1 METAKVDVRK
11 LQMLNDRINQT
22 IDALNQVRLSVH
34 GMSNGGAIPGGIPGQ
49 IPGGVPGVQ
58 GGIPFGGGF
67 PFGPG
72 VGVQGL
78 GVQGFGQTANPF
90 AQGINPYLQSPFG
103 QTPVGFGQTPVG
115 FGQAGL
121 VGQNAL
127 LAQLWGAAPWAQQ
140 NGFGHTSPDPRGIG
154 TDPFTQ
160 SRIAQT
166 FPFVQWGYSPFASGY
181 TPFASAMY

>member
-34 GMSNGGAIPGGIPGQ
+34 GMSTGGIPGQ
-49 IPGGVPGVQ
+49 IPGQIPSQIPGSVQ
-58 GGIPFGGGF
+58 GGVPFGGGF
-67 PFGPG
+67 PYGPG
-72 VGVQGL
+72 VGMQGL
-78 GVQGFGQTANPF
+78 GVQGFGHTANPF
-90 AQGINPYLQSPFG
+90 VQGLNPYLQSPFG
-103 QTPVGFGQTPVG
+103 QTPVGFGQG
-115 FGQAGL
+115 NLLA
-121 VGQNAL
+121 QNPL
-127 LAQLWGAAPWAQQ
+127 LAQLWGTSPWGQQ
-140 NGFGHTSPDPRGIG
+140 NGFGHSSPDTRGVG

>member
-34 GMSNGGAIPGGIPGQ
+34 GMSTGGIPGGLPGGIPNG
-49 IPGGVPGVQ
+49 ILGGTQGGVQ

-67 PFGPG
+67 PYGQG
-72 VGVQGL
+72 VGP
-78 GVQGFGQTANPF
+78 QGFG
-90 AQGINPYLQSPFG
+90 GQSMGHTGNPFG
-103 QTPVGFGQTPVG
+103 QSMNPYFQTPFGHTSNGFGQNG
-115 FGQAGL
+115 FPG
-121 VGQNAL
+121 VNPL
-127 LAQLWGAAPWAQQ
+127 LAQLWGASPWGQQ
-140 NGFGHTSPDPRGIG
+140 GGFGHSSPDPRGIG